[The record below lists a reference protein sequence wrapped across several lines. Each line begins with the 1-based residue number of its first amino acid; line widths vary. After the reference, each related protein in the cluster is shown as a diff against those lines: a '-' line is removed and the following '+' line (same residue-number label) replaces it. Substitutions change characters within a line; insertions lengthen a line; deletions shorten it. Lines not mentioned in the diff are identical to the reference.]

1 MAEFTSQGQG
11 TLNTVLGAVG
21 AANAVMPGF
30 FGGGM
35 FGGYGRNY
43 GGYGYG
49 YDGYGYHDRGVSREA
64 FELSLGLTN
73 VQKDNAILA
82 AELADEKK
90 IVEAYTTLDRKIN
103 GVDKHLDEALGAQ
116 AVVNCSLGNRIGILE
131 TKVDQLMG
139 MTKLGITQ
147 ESLWPAAT

>member
-1 MAEFTSQGQG
+1 MAEFTPVGQG
-11 TLNTVLGAVG
+11 TYNTVAGSIGLASAVL
-21 AANAVMPGF
+21 PGLF
-30 FGGGM
+30 NGGL

-43 GGYGYG
+43 GGYGY
-49 YDGYGYHDRGVSREA
+49 HDMGVSREA
-64 FELSLGLTN
+64 FDISLALSN
-73 VQKDNAILA
+73 AEKDNAILR
-82 AELADEKK
+82 AELDDEKK

-103 GVDKHLDEALGAQ
+103 GVDKHLDEHIGAQ
-116 AVVNCSLGNRIGILE
+116 GVVNCSLSNRIGILE

>member
-1 MAEFTSQGQG
+1 MAEFTGVGQG
-11 TLNTVLGAVG
+11 VYNTIAGSIG
-21 AANAVMPGF
+21 MANAVLPGLF
-30 FGGGM
+30 NGGLFG
-35 FGGYGRNY
+35 GGYGRNY

-49 YDGYGYHDRGVSREA
+49 GYGYHDMGVSREA
-64 FELSLGLTN
+64 FDISMALSRSE
-73 VQKDNAILA
+73 KDNAILA

-103 GVDKHLDEALGAQ
+103 GVDKHLDETIGNQ
-116 AVVNCSLGNRIGILE
+116 AVINCSLGNRIGILE

-147 ESLWPAAT
+147 ESLWPDAT

>member
-1 MAEFTSQGQG
+1 MSEYTSQGQG

-21 AANAVMPGF
+21 AANAFMPGF
-30 FGGGM
+30 FGGGL
-35 FGGYGRNY
+35 FGNYGRNY
-43 GGYGYG
+43 GGYGY
-49 YDGYGYHDRGVSREA
+49 DGYGCHDRGVSREA
-64 FELSLGLTN
+64 FDLSLSLAN

-103 GVDKHLDEALGAQ
+103 GVDKHLDETIGAQ
-116 AVVNCSLGNRIGILE
+116 AVVNCNLSNRIGILE
-131 TKVDQLMG
+131 TKVGQLMS

-147 ESLWPAAT
+147 ESLWPEET